1 MARHRAGYSG
11 ELLSKALTVKLTQTE
26 RHEAE
31 RRAASAGLALSTY
44 ARLKLTGGHAPA
56 AILGRDPRAIRQLAN
71 EIARVGN
78 NLNQLAKVANQTGRL
93 DHERALREVRDRIA
107 DALARVIE
115 L

>member
-1 MARHRAGYSG
+1 M
-11 ELLSKALTVKLTQTE
+11 KLTETE
-26 RHEAE
+26 RQEAA
-31 RRAASAGLALSTY
+31 RRAQSAGLPLSTY
-44 ARLKLTGGHAPA
+44 ARVKLTGGHAPA
-56 AILGRDPRAIRQLAN
+56 PVVGRDPRAIRELAN